1 MTHPTSQELLELT
14 QRGADPEL
22 SARLRAHIAVCE
34 RCAALQSAMGRV
46 EGALNSLRAE
56 SPSRAFERNVL
67 RVLGLKEAGSLWWTF
82 LKNFAP
88 ILVAGIVMLSIVSYG
103 SNASGSAGRFT
114 GNPVVDGEK
123 IRGVVS
129 DALGGF
135 STGVG
140 DVVRKYV
147 SLLFSGG
154 SVPLTL
160 YLVFLFA
167 GIGLLDK
174 YLIGPIFRRR
184 HQGWRL

>member
-1 MTHPTSQELLELT
+1 MTHPTSEELLELT
-14 QRGADPEL
+14 QQGTDPEL
-22 SARLRAHIAVCE
+22 SARLNAHIAVCE
-34 RCAALQSAMGRV
+34 RCAALRSAMGRV
-46 EGALNSLRAE
+46 EGALTSLRAE
-56 SPSRAFERNVL
+56 SPSRGFERRVL
-67 RVLGLKEAGSLWWTF
+67 RALGLKEAGSLWWTF

-88 ILVAGIVMLSIVSYG
+88 ILVAGIVILSIVAFG
-103 SNASGSAGRFT
+103 SDASGSAGGFT
-114 GNPVVDGEK
+114 GNSVVDGEK

-135 STGVG
+135 STGIG

-147 SLLFSGG
+147 SPLFTNG

-174 YLIGPIFRRR
+174 YVIGPIFRRR
-184 HQGWRL
+184 HQEWRP